1 MNESITLPGL
11 RLSGSQNAREH
22 WRTRSARV
30 KRERGLARLICS
42 QELIKPTAWPVL
54 VVLTRIGPRR
64 LDSDNLAAACKA
76 CRDGV
81 ADFLG
86 VDDGDESKVLW
97 SYEQRAGAY
106 AVEVALQWPVKRVVG
121 VFKGIRC
128 TSITV
133 TDE

>member
-1 MNESITLPGL
+1 MTESITIPGL

-30 KRERGLARLICS
+30 KRERGLARVMCS
-42 QELIKPTAWPVL
+42 QLAKPTAWPVL

-64 LDSDNLAAACKA
+64 LDTDNLASSAKA
-76 CRDGV
+76 VRDGV
-81 ADFLG
+81 ADWLG

-97 SYEQRAGAY
+97 AYEQRTGAY

-128 TSITV
+128 TSITI

>member
-1 MNESITLPGL
+1 MTETITIPGL

-42 QELIKPTAWPVL
+42 QNLTKPTAWPVL

-64 LDSDNLAAACKA
+64 LDSDNLAGSAKA
-76 CRDGV
+76 VRDGV
-81 ADFLG
+81 ADWLG

-97 SYEQRAGAY
+97 AYEQRTGAY